1 MTASASCGRS
11 WDFGP
16 RVMGLIVRYYC
27 GMTDKT
33 VPDFGEV
40 RILPVDEVFPA
51 PDNPRKISK
60 RAVEVVAKS
69 LAEFGW
75 QQPLVVDKDH
85 VLIVGHTRLQA
96 AQSLGLKT
104 VPVVVASSLS
114 PSQVKAY
121 RIADNRTG
129 DFTAWDFTALTQ
141 QLEELS
147 EEYADVLAL
156 ADWQAVVTE
165 FEEKQAAPVPDLELP
180 SEMDGYVSGSFTLTV
195 VCSSEAAARKIAL
208 TLIDTDGVMD
218 VRDKRG

>member
-40 RILPVDEVFPA
+40 HVLSVDEVFPA

-69 LAEFGW
+69 LREFGW

-85 VLIVGHTRLQA
+85 VLIVGHTRLLA
-96 AQSLGLKT
+96 AKSLGLVR

-141 QLEELS
+141 QLQELAG
-147 EEYADVLAL
+147 EYSDVLAL
-156 ADWQAVVTE
+156 TDWEAVVTE
-165 FEEKQAAPVPDLELP
+165 FEQIPPPLELP
-180 SEMDGYVSGSFTLTV
+180 DEVSGYLGESFTVTV
-195 VCSSEAAARKIAL
+195 VCSNEASARRVAL
-208 TLIDTDGVMD
+208 EVMDMDEGVID
-218 VRDKRG
+218 VRDKNA